1 MMQTGH
7 TGGGRMGFNRP
18 PPDAP
23 ERPVKRDTIWRTFAL
38 YRPYRS
44 RLAGVIASVL
54 INAGLGIVP
63 PLLVA
68 TIIDDAIP
76 NGDTAQLFT
85 IAGIMIGVTVASGG
99 FSLLQAHL
107 NTRVGLSVMRDLRGR
122 RYGHLQ
128 RQPVSFF
135 AGTRT
140 GEIQSRLTNDVTNTQ
155 LVLTDTIS
163 TIVSNA
169 AIVIASVIAMVVISW
184 QLSLV
189 ALGVTPIFVFFTV
202 KVGRRRRRL
211 TREAQQ
217 AVAELTASAGETL
230 SVSGVML
237 AKTFGREREQLD
249 RFDATNEELT
259 RVSVR
264 QQMTGRGF
272 FVLVQTFFGMAPA
285 IVWALGGWLLFND
298 RAGITVGEIVAFTAI
313 QTRLLFPLAGL
324 LNRGVDVTSAL
335 ALFERIFEYLDLE
348 PEIKDPPDPVPI
360 DRATVRGEVVFSD
373 VGFKYDAARGVED
386 SFGLED
392 VTFTAAAGRLTAL
405 VGPSGSGK
413 TTMGY
418 LMSRLYDVDD
428 GSVNIDGIDLRDM
441 ALRDLS
447 TLVSVV
453 SQDPFLFHASIG
465 DNLRYGDPSASDDD
479 LAAAAKAAQI
489 YDTIDGLPEGFDTI
503 VGERGY
509 RLSGGERQRVAIAR
523 AVLANPRV
531 LLLDEATSSLDTQ
544 SERLVQRALGELMEG
559 RTTVAIAHRLST
571 IIAADQILVVLDG
584 RIVDRGSFAELV
596 SRSGLFRQLYEEQ
609 FTAIPTDLPL
619 LDRDAADAN
628 GSVPGP
634 ERISEPAD

>member
-1 MMQTGH
+1 
-7 TGGGRMGFNRP
+7 MGFNRP

-23 ERPVKRDTIWRTFAL
+23 ERPVKRDTLWRTFAL
-38 YRPYRS
+38 YRPYRR
-44 RLAGVIASVL
+44 RLSGVIGSV
-54 INAGLGIVP
+54 IVNAGMGVIP

-76 NGDTAQLFT
+76 NGDTRKLFT
-85 IAGIMIGVTVASGG
+85 IVAIMLGVTAASGG

-122 RYGHLQ
+122 LYSHLQ

-169 AIVIASVIAMVVISW
+169 AIVIASVIAMVIISW

-237 AKTFGREREQLD
+237 AKTFGREREQLE

-285 IVWALGGWLLFND
+285 IVWAIGGWLLFNE
-298 RAGITVGEIVAFTAI
+298 RGGLTVGEIVAFTAI

-335 ALFERIFEYLDLE
+335 ALFERIFEYLDLD
-348 PEIKDPPDPVPI
+348 PDIKDLVDPVPV
-360 DRATVRGEVVFSD
+360 DRARIKGEVAFRN
-373 VGFKYDAARGVED
+373 VGFQYDAARGTED

-392 VTFTAAAGRLTAL
+392 VSFTAAAGRLTAL

-413 TTMGY
+413 TTIGY
-418 LMSRLYDVDD
+418 LMSRLYDVDS
-428 GSVNIDGIDLRDM
+428 GSVTIDDVDLRDM
-441 ALRDLS
+441 ALLDLS

-453 SQDPFLFHASIG
+453 SQDPFLFHASIA
-465 DNLRYGDPSASDDD
+465 DNLRYGDPTATDAD
-479 LAAAAKAAQI
+479 LAQAAQAAQI
-489 YDTIDGLPEGFDTI
+489 YDTISGLSEGFDTI

-531 LLLDEATSSLDTQ
+531 LLLDEATSSLDTK
-544 SERLVQRALGELMEG
+544 SERMVQRALGELMEG

-571 IIAADQILVVLDG
+571 IIAADQILVVLNG
-584 RIVDRGSFAELV
+584 RVVDRGTFHELV

-619 LDRDAADAN
+619 LGGDSNDARGPDRNLD
-628 GSVPGP
+628 
-634 ERISEPAD
+634 RIPEPAE

>member
-1 MMQTGH
+1 
-7 TGGGRMGFNRP
+7 MGFNRP
-18 PPDAP
+18 PPDTP
-23 ERPVKRDTIWRTFAL
+23 ERQVKRVTLWRTFAL
-38 YRPYRS
+38 YRPYRR
-44 RLAGVIASVL
+44 RLSGVIGSVL
-54 INAGLGIVP
+54 VNASLGVIP

-76 NGDTAQLFT
+76 NSDTRKLFT
-85 IAGIMIGVTVASGG
+85 IVAIMLVVTAVSGG
-99 FSLLQAHL
+99 FNLLQAHL

-122 RYGHLQ
+122 LYSHLQ

-169 AIVIASVIAMVVISW
+169 AIVIASVIAMAIISW

-237 AKTFGREREQLD
+237 AKTFGREREQLE
-249 RFDATNEELT
+249 RFNATNEELT

-285 IVWALGGWLLFND
+285 IVWAFGGWLLFND
-298 RAGITVGEIVAFTAI
+298 RGGLTVGEIVAFTAI

-335 ALFERIFEYLDLE
+335 ALFERIFEYLDLD
-348 PEIKDPPDPVPI
+348 PDIKDPVDPVPVN
-360 DRATVRGEVVFSD
+360 RTTVRGEVAFRN
-373 VGFKYDAARGVED
+373 VGFQYDAARGIED

-413 TTMGY
+413 TTIGY
-418 LMSRLYDVDD
+418 LMSRLYDVDS
-428 GSVNIDGIDLRDM
+428 GSVSVDGVDLRDM
-441 ALRDLS
+441 ALLDLS

-465 DNLRYGDPSASDDD
+465 DNLRYGDPTATDDD

-489 YDTIDGLPEGFDTI
+489 YDTISGLSEGFDTI

-531 LLLDEATSSLDTQ
+531 LLLDEATSSLDTK
-544 SERLVQRALGELMEG
+544 SERMVQRALSELMAG

-571 IIAADQILVVLDG
+571 IIAADQILVVLNG
-584 RIVDRGSFAELV
+584 RIADRGTFNELV

-609 FTAIPTDLPL
+609 FTAIPSDLPL
-619 LDRDAADAN
+619 LSGNSKDALGPDRDLD
-628 GSVPGP
+628 
-634 ERISEPAD
+634 RIPEPAD

>member
-1 MMQTGH
+1 
-7 TGGGRMGFNRP
+7 MGFNRP

-23 ERPVKRDTIWRTFAL
+23 ERPVKRDTLWRTFAL
-38 YRPYRS
+38 YRPYRR
-44 RLAGVIASVL
+44 RLAGVIGSVL
-54 INAGLGIVP
+54 VNASLGVIP

-76 NGDTAQLFT
+76 NGDTRTLFT
-85 IAGIMIGVTVASGG
+85 IVAIMLGVTAASGG

-122 RYGHLQ
+122 LYSHLQ

-169 AIVIASVIAMVVISW
+169 AIVIASVIAMVIISW

-211 TREAQQ
+211 TRETQQ

-237 AKTFGREREQLD
+237 AKTFGREREQLE

-285 IVWALGGWLLFND
+285 IVWAFGGWLLFNE
-298 RAGITVGEIVAFTAI
+298 RGGLTIGEIVAFTAI

-335 ALFERIFEYLDLE
+335 ALFERIFEYLDLD
-348 PEIKDPPDPVPI
+348 PDIKDPVDPVPVNPA
-360 DRATVRGEVVFSD
+360 RVKGEVAFRNVDFQ
-373 VGFKYDAARGVED
+373 YDAARGIED

-392 VTFTAAAGRLTAL
+392 VSFTAAAGRLTAL

-413 TTMGY
+413 TTIGY
-418 LMSRLYDVDD
+418 LMSRLYDVDS
-428 GSVNIDGIDLRDM
+428 GSVRIDDVDLRDM

-453 SQDPFLFHASIG
+453 SQDPFLFHSSIA
-465 DNLRYGDPSASDDD
+465 DNLRYGDPMATDDD
-479 LAAAAKAAQI
+479 LARAAKAAQI
-489 YDTIDGLPEGFDTI
+489 YDTISGLSEGFDTI

-531 LLLDEATSSLDTQ
+531 LLLDEATSSLDTK
-544 SERLVQRALGELMEG
+544 SERMVQRALGELMDG

-571 IIAADQILVVLDG
+571 IIAADQILVVLNG
-584 RIVDRGSFAELV
+584 SVVDRGTFDELV
-596 SRSGLFRQLYEEQ
+596 SRSGLFRQLYVEQ

-619 LDRDAADAN
+619 LGGDSRA
-628 GSVPGP
+628 VPGSDRGRD
-634 ERISEPAD
+634 RIPEPAD

>member
-1 MMQTGH
+1 
-7 TGGGRMGFNRP
+7 MGFNRP
-18 PPDAP
+18 PPDTP
-23 ERPVKRDTIWRTFAL
+23 ERQVKRVTLWRTFAL
-38 YRPYRS
+38 YRPYRR
-44 RLAGVIASVL
+44 RLSGVIGSVL
-54 INAGLGIVP
+54 VNASLGLIP

-76 NGDTAQLFT
+76 NSDTRKLFT
-85 IAGIMIGVTVASGG
+85 IVAIMLVVTAVSGG
-99 FSLLQAHL
+99 FNLLQAHL

-122 RYGHLQ
+122 LYSHLQ

-169 AIVIASVIAMVVISW
+169 AIVIASVIAMAIISW

-237 AKTFGREREQLD
+237 AKTFGREREQLE
-249 RFDATNEELT
+249 RFNATNEELT

-285 IVWALGGWLLFND
+285 IVWAFGGWLLFND
-298 RAGITVGEIVAFTAI
+298 RGGLTVGEIVAFTAI

-335 ALFERIFEYLDLE
+335 ALFERIFEYLDLD
-348 PEIKDPPDPVPI
+348 PDIKDPVDPVPVN
-360 DRATVRGEVVFSD
+360 RTTVRGEVAFRN
-373 VGFKYDAARGVED
+373 VGFQYDAARGIED

-413 TTMGY
+413 TTIGY
-418 LMSRLYDVDD
+418 LMSRLYDVDS
-428 GSVNIDGIDLRDM
+428 GSVSVDGVDLRDM
-441 ALRDLS
+441 ALLDLS

-465 DNLRYGDPSASDDD
+465 DNLRYGDPTATDDD

-489 YDTIDGLPEGFDTI
+489 YDTISGLSEGFDTI

-531 LLLDEATSSLDTQ
+531 LLLDEATSSLDTK
-544 SERLVQRALGELMEG
+544 SERMVQRALSELMAG

-571 IIAADQILVVLDG
+571 IIAADQILVVLNG
-584 RIVDRGSFAELV
+584 RIADRGTFNELV

-609 FTAIPTDLPL
+609 FTAIPSDLPL
-619 LDRDAADAN
+619 LGGNSKDALGPDRDLD
-628 GSVPGP
+628 
-634 ERISEPAD
+634 RIPEPAD

>member
-1 MMQTGH
+1 
-7 TGGGRMGFNRP
+7 MGLNRP
-18 PPDAP
+18 EPDDAP
-23 ERPVKRDTIWRTFAL
+23 ERPVRRDTLWRTFAL
-38 YRPYRS
+38 YRPYRR
-44 RLAGVIASVL
+44 RLSGVIASVL
-54 INAGLGIVP
+54 VNATLGIVP

-68 TIIDDAIP
+68 TIIDDVIP
-76 NGDTAQLFT
+76 NRDTNQLFT
-85 IAGIMIGVTVASGG
+85 IAGVMIGVTIASGG
-99 FSLLQAHL
+99 FSLLQVHL
-107 NTRVGLSVMRDLRGR
+107 NTHVGLSVMRDLRSR
-122 RYGHLQ
+122 LYSHLQ

-169 AIVIASVIAMVVISW
+169 AIVIASVIAMLIISW

-202 KVGRRRRRL
+202 RVGRRRRRL
-211 TREAQQ
+211 TRLAQQ
-217 AVAELTASAGETL
+217 AVADLTTSAGETL

-237 AKTFGREREQLD
+237 AKTFGREREQRE
-249 RFDATNEELT
+249 RFNATNEELT
-259 RVSVR
+259 AVSVR

-285 IVWALGGWLLFND
+285 IVWAFGGWLLFNNMG
-298 RAGITVGEIVAFTAI
+298 GISVGDIVAFTAI

-324 LNRGVDVTSAL
+324 LNRGVDVHSAL

-348 PEIKDPPDPVPI
+348 PEITDPPNPVPV
-360 DRATVRGEVVFSD
+360 DRRTARGEVAFQH
-373 VGFKYDAARGVED
+373 VGFQYDAARGIED

-413 TTMGY
+413 TTIGY
-418 LMSRLYDVDD
+418 LMSRLYDVDS
-428 GSVNIDGIDLRDM
+428 GSVRIDGVDLRDM
-441 ALRDLS
+441 ALLDLS
-447 TLVSVV
+447 ALVSVV
-453 SQDPFLFHASIG
+453 SQDPFLLHASIA
-465 DNLRYGDPSASDDD
+465 DNLRYGDPSATHED
-479 LAAAAKAAQI
+479 LVRAAKAAQI
-489 YDTIDGLPEGFDTI
+489 YDTIAGLSEGFDTI

-531 LLLDEATSSLDTQ
+531 LLLDEATSSLDTR

-559 RTTVAIAHRLST
+559 RTTIAIAHRLST
-571 IIAADQILVVLDG
+571 IVAADQILVVEDG
-584 RIVDRGSFAELV
+584 RIIDRGTFDELV

-609 FTAIPTDLPL
+609 FTAIPADLPPL
-619 LDRDAADAN
+619 PEDAKPGAAVLDDA
-628 GSVPGP
+628 VP
-634 ERISEPAD
+634 ESEPDRVPEHAD

>member
-1 MMQTGH
+1 
-7 TGGGRMGFNRP
+7 MGFNRP
-18 PPDAP
+18 VPDAP
-23 ERPVKRDTIWRTFAL
+23 ERPVRRDTLWRTFAL
-38 YRPYRS
+38 YRPYRR
-44 RLAGVIASVL
+44 RLSGVIASVL
-54 INAGLGIVP
+54 INAGLGVVP

-68 TIIDDAIP
+68 TLIDDVIP
-76 NGDTAQLFT
+76 SGDTRKLLT
-85 IAGIMIGVTVASGG
+85 IVGIMLGVTAASGG
-99 FSLLQAHL
+99 FNLLQAHL

-122 RYGHLQ
+122 LYGHLQ
-128 RQPVSFF
+128 RQPISFF

-169 AIVIASVIAMVVISW
+169 SIVTASVIAMLIISW

-202 KVGRRRRRL
+202 RVGRRRRRL
-211 TREAQQ
+211 TREAQR

-259 RVSVR
+259 RVSIR

-285 IVWALGGWLLFND
+285 IIWAIGGWMFFNGRGD
-298 RAGITVGEIVAFTAI
+298 ISVGDIVAFTAI

-324 LNRGVDVTSAL
+324 LNRGVDVSSAL

-348 PEIKDPPDPVPI
+348 PDITDPLDPVPI
-360 DRATVRGEVVFSD
+360 DRGSIRGEVAFRHVNFQ
-373 VGFKYDAARGVED
+373 YDAARGVED

-392 VTFTAAAGRLTAL
+392 ITFTAAAGRLTAL

-418 LMSRLYDVDD
+418 LMSRLYDVGD
-428 GSVNIDGIDLRDM
+428 GSVSIDGIDLRDM

-447 TLVSVV
+447 GLVSVV

-465 DNLRYGDPSASDDD
+465 DNLRYGDPTATDED
-479 LAAAAKAAQI
+479 LARAAKAAQI
-489 YDTIDGLPEGFDTI
+489 YDTIAGLSKGFDTI

-531 LLLDEATSSLDTQ
+531 LLLDEATSSLDTR

-571 IIAADQILVVLDG
+571 IIAADQILVILNG
-584 RIVDRGSFAELV
+584 RIVDRGTFDELV
-596 SRSGLFRQLYEEQ
+596 TRSGLFRQLYEEQ
-609 FTAIPTDLPL
+609 FTAIPGDLPPL
-619 LDRDAADAN
+619 EAGGVSAP
-628 GSVPGP
+628 GSEPVRGPVP
-634 ERISEPAD
+634 EPAD

>member
-122 RYGHLQ
+122 LYGHLQ

-249 RFDATNEELT
+249 RFDATHEELT

-272 FVLVQTFFGMAPA
+272 YVLVQTFFGMAPA

>member
-1 MMQTGH
+1 MQTGH
-7 TGGGRMGFNRP
+7 GGGGGRMGFNRP
-18 PPDAP
+18 PRDAP
-23 ERPVKRDTIWRTFAL
+23 ERPVRRDTLWRTFAL
-38 YRPYRS
+38 YRPYRR
-44 RLAGVIASVL
+44 RLTGVIGSVL
-54 INAGLGIVP
+54 VNASLGVIP

-76 NGDTAQLFT
+76 NGDTRTLFT
-85 IAGIMIGVTVASGG
+85 IVAIMLGVTAASGG

-122 RYGHLQ
+122 LYSHLQ

-163 TIVSNA
+163 TIVSNV
-169 AIVIASVIAMVVISW
+169 AIVIASVIAMVIISW

-211 TREAQQ
+211 TRETQQ

-237 AKTFGREREQLD
+237 AKTFGREREQLE

-285 IVWALGGWLLFND
+285 IVWAFGGWLLFNE
-298 RAGITVGEIVAFTAI
+298 RGGLTIGEIVAFTAI

-335 ALFERIFEYLDLE
+335 ALFERIFEYLDLV
-348 PEIKDPPDPVPI
+348 PDIKDPVDPVPVNP
-360 DRATVRGEVVFSD
+360 ATIKGEVAFRNVDFQ
-373 VGFKYDAARGVED
+373 YDAARGIED

-392 VTFTAAAGRLTAL
+392 VTFAAAAGRLTAL

-413 TTMGY
+413 TTIGY
-418 LMSRLYDVDD
+418 LMSRLYDVDS
-428 GSVNIDGIDLRDM
+428 GSVRIDDVDLRDM

-453 SQDPFLFHASIG
+453 SQDPFLFHASIA
-465 DNLRYGDPSASDDD
+465 DNLRYGDPMATDDD
-479 LAAAAKAAQI
+479 LARAAKAAQI
-489 YDTIDGLPEGFDTI
+489 YDTISGLSEGFDTI

-531 LLLDEATSSLDTQ
+531 LLLDEATSSLDTK
-544 SERLVQRALGELMEG
+544 SERMVQRALGELMDG
-559 RTTVAIAHRLST
+559 RTTIAIAHRLST
-571 IIAADQILVVLDG
+571 IIAADQILVVLNG
-584 RIVDRGSFAELV
+584 SVVDRGTFDELV
-596 SRSGLFRQLYEEQ
+596 SRSGLFRQLYVEQ
-609 FTAIPTDLPL
+609 FTAIPTDLPPL
-619 LDRDAADAN
+619 GGDSRV
-628 GSVPGP
+628 VPGSDRGRD
-634 ERISEPAD
+634 RIPEPAD

>member
-1 MMQTGH
+1 
-7 TGGGRMGFNRP
+7 MGFNRP
-18 PPDAP
+18 PPDTP
-23 ERPVKRDTIWRTFAL
+23 ERPVKRVTLWRTFAL
-38 YRPYRS
+38 YRPYRR
-44 RLAGVIASVL
+44 RLSGVIGSVL
-54 INAGLGIVP
+54 VNASLGVIP

-76 NGDTAQLFT
+76 NSDTRKLFT
-85 IAGIMIGVTVASGG
+85 IVAIMLVVTAVSGG
-99 FSLLQAHL
+99 FNLLQAHL

-122 RYGHLQ
+122 LYSHLQ

-169 AIVIASVIAMVVISW
+169 AIVIASVIAMAIISW

-237 AKTFGREREQLD
+237 AKTFGREREQLE
-249 RFDATNEELT
+249 RFNATNEELT

-285 IVWALGGWLLFND
+285 IVWAFGGWLLFND
-298 RAGITVGEIVAFTAI
+298 RGGLTVGEIVAFTAI

-335 ALFERIFEYLDLE
+335 ALFERIFEYLDLD
-348 PEIKDPPDPVPI
+348 PDIKDPVDPVPVN
-360 DRATVRGEVVFSD
+360 RTTVRGEVAFRN
-373 VGFKYDAARGVED
+373 VGFQYDAARGIED

-413 TTMGY
+413 TTIGY
-418 LMSRLYDVDD
+418 LMSRLYDVDS
-428 GSVNIDGIDLRDM
+428 GSVSVDGVDLRDM
-441 ALRDLS
+441 ALLDLS

-465 DNLRYGDPSASDDD
+465 DNLRYGDPTATDDD

-489 YDTIDGLPEGFDTI
+489 YDTISGLSEGFDTI

-531 LLLDEATSSLDTQ
+531 LLLDEATSSLDTK
-544 SERLVQRALGELMEG
+544 SERMVQRALSELMAG

-571 IIAADQILVVLDG
+571 IIAADQILVVLNG
-584 RIVDRGSFAELV
+584 RIADRGTFNELV

-609 FTAIPTDLPL
+609 FTAIPSDLPL
-619 LDRDAADAN
+619 LGGNSKDALGPDRDLD
-628 GSVPGP
+628 
-634 ERISEPAD
+634 RIPEPAD

>member
-1 MMQTGH
+1 
-7 TGGGRMGFNRP
+7 MGFNRP
-18 PPDAP
+18 PRDAP
-23 ERPVKRDTIWRTFAL
+23 ERPVRRDTLWRTFAL
-38 YRPYRS
+38 YRPYRR
-44 RLAGVIASVL
+44 RLTGVIGSVL
-54 INAGLGIVP
+54 VNASLGVIP

-76 NGDTAQLFT
+76 NGDTRTLFT
-85 IAGIMIGVTVASGG
+85 IVAIMLGVTAASGG

-122 RYGHLQ
+122 LYSHLQ

-163 TIVSNA
+163 TIVSNV
-169 AIVIASVIAMVVISW
+169 AIVIASVIAMVIISW

-211 TREAQQ
+211 TRETQQ

-237 AKTFGREREQLD
+237 AKTFGREREQLE

-285 IVWALGGWLLFND
+285 IVWAFGGWLLFNE
-298 RAGITVGEIVAFTAI
+298 RGGLTIGEIVAFTAI

-335 ALFERIFEYLDLE
+335 ALFERIFEYLDLV
-348 PEIKDPPDPVPI
+348 PDIKDPVDPVPVNP
-360 DRATVRGEVVFSD
+360 ATIKGEVAFRNVDFQ
-373 VGFKYDAARGVED
+373 YDAARGIED

-392 VTFTAAAGRLTAL
+392 VTFAAAAGRLTAL

-413 TTMGY
+413 TTIGY
-418 LMSRLYDVDD
+418 LMSRLYDVDS
-428 GSVNIDGIDLRDM
+428 GSVRIDDVDLRDM

-453 SQDPFLFHASIG
+453 SQDPFLFHASIA
-465 DNLRYGDPSASDDD
+465 DNLRYGDPMATDDD
-479 LAAAAKAAQI
+479 LARAAKAAQI
-489 YDTIDGLPEGFDTI
+489 YDTISGLSEGFDTI

-531 LLLDEATSSLDTQ
+531 LLLDEATSSLDTK
-544 SERLVQRALGELMEG
+544 SERMVQRALGELMDG
-559 RTTVAIAHRLST
+559 RTTIAIAHRLST
-571 IIAADQILVVLDG
+571 IIAADQILVVLNG
-584 RIVDRGSFAELV
+584 SVVDRGTFDELV
-596 SRSGLFRQLYEEQ
+596 SRSGLFRQLYVEQ
-609 FTAIPTDLPL
+609 FTAIPTDLPPL
-619 LDRDAADAN
+619 GGDSRV
-628 GSVPGP
+628 VPGSDRGRD
-634 ERISEPAD
+634 RIPEPAD

>member
-1 MMQTGH
+1 
-7 TGGGRMGFNRP
+7 MGFNRP

-23 ERPVKRDTIWRTFAL
+23 ERPVKRDTLWRTFAL
-38 YRPYRS
+38 YRPYRR
-44 RLAGVIASVL
+44 RLSGVVGSVLVNAALGVI
-54 INAGLGIVP
+54 P

-76 NGDTAQLFT
+76 NGDTRQLFT
-85 IAGIMIGVTVASGG
+85 IVAIMISVTAVSGG
-99 FSLLQAHL
+99 FNLLQAHL

-122 RYGHLQ
+122 LYSHLQ

-135 AGTRT
+135 ASTRT

-163 TIVSNA
+163 TIVSNT
-169 AIVIASVIAMVVISW
+169 AIVIASVIAMAIISW

-189 ALGVTPIFVFFTV
+189 ALGVTPIFVYFTV

-237 AKTFGREREQLD
+237 AKTFGREREQLE

-259 RVSVR
+259 RVTVR

-285 IVWALGGWLLFND
+285 IVWAFGGWLLFNE
-298 RAGITVGEIVAFTAI
+298 RGGLTVGEIVAFTAI

-335 ALFERIFEYLDLE
+335 ALFERIFEYLDLD
-348 PEIKDPPDPVPI
+348 PDIKDPVNPVPVNP
-360 DRATVRGEVVFSD
+360 ATVKGEVAFRS
-373 VGFKYDAARGVED
+373 VGFQYDAARGIED

-413 TTMGY
+413 TTIGY
-418 LMSRLYDVDD
+418 LMSRLYDVDS
-428 GSVNIDGIDLRDM
+428 GSVSIDGVDLRDM
-441 ALRDLS
+441 ALLDLS

-453 SQDPFLFHASIG
+453 SQDPFLLHASIA
-465 DNLRYGDPSASDDD
+465 DNLRYGDPTATDDD
-479 LAAAAKAAQI
+479 LARAAKAAQI
-489 YDTIDGLPEGFDTI
+489 YDTISGLSEGFDTI

-531 LLLDEATSSLDTQ
+531 LLLDEATSSLDTK
-544 SERLVQRALGELMEG
+544 SERMVQRALSELMEG

-571 IIAADQILVVLDG
+571 IIAADQILVILNG
-584 RIVDRGSFAELV
+584 RVVDRGTFHELV

-609 FTAIPTDLPL
+609 FTAIPSDLPL
-619 LDRDAADAN
+619 LGGDSKNAPGSDRDLD
-628 GSVPGP
+628 
-634 ERISEPAD
+634 RIPEPAD

>member
-1 MMQTGH
+1 MQSAP

-23 ERPVKRDTIWRTFAL
+23 DRPIKRDTLWRTFAL
-38 YRPYRS
+38 YRPYRR
-44 RLAGVIASVL
+44 RLSGVIVSVL
-54 INAGLGIVP
+54 VNAGLGVVP

-68 TIIDDAIP
+68 TVIDDVIP
-76 NGDTAQLFT
+76 SGDTAGLL
-85 IAGIMIGVTVASGG
+85 IIVLIMLGVTATSGG
-99 FSLLQAHL
+99 FNLLQAHL

-122 RYGHLQ
+122 LYSHLQ

-169 AIVIASVIAMVVISW
+169 AVVIASVIAMAIISW

-202 KVGRRRRRL
+202 RVGRRRRRL

-217 AVAELTASAGETL
+217 AVGELTASAGETL
-230 SVSGVML
+230 SVSGVIL
-237 AKTFGREREQLD
+237 AKTFGREQEQLD

-285 IVWALGGWLLFND
+285 IVWFVGGWLLFNNS
-298 RAGITVGEIVAFTAI
+298 AGISVGDIVAFTAI

-348 PEIKDPPDPVPI
+348 PEIQDPEEPVHIDPRSI
-360 DRATVRGEVVFSD
+360 RGEVAFTD
-373 VGFKYDAARGVED
+373 VGFQYDAGRVQGD
-386 SFGLED
+386 SFGLEN
-392 VTFTAAAGRLTAL
+392 VTFTAAAGKLTAL

-413 TTMGY
+413 TTLGY

-428 GSVNIDGIDLRDM
+428 GSVSIDNIDLRDITQ
-441 ALRDLS
+441 RDLS

-453 SQDPFLFHASIG
+453 SQDPFLFHASIS
-465 DNLRYGDPSASDDD
+465 DNLRYGDPAASDDD
-479 LAAAAKAAQI
+479 LVTAAKAAQI
-489 YDTIDGLPEGFDTI
+489 FDTI
-503 VGERGY
+503 NALPANFDTVVGERGY

-531 LLLDEATSSLDTQ
+531 LLLYEATSSLDTQ
-544 SERLVQRALGELMEG
+544 SERLVQRALFELMEG
-559 RTTVAIAHRLST
+559 RTTIAIAHRLST
-571 IIAADQILVVLDG
+571 IIAADQILVVMNG
-584 RIVDRGSFAELV
+584 RIVDRGTFTELV

-619 LDRDAADAN
+619 L
-628 GSVPGP
+628 
-634 ERISEPAD
+634 E

>member
-1 MMQTGH
+1 
-7 TGGGRMGFNRP
+7 MGFNRP

-23 ERPVKRDTIWRTFAL
+23 ERLVKRDTLWRTFAL
-38 YRPYRS
+38 YRPYRR
-44 RLAGVIASVL
+44 RLAGVIGSVL
-54 INAGLGIVP
+54 VNASLGVIP

-76 NGDTAQLFT
+76 NRDTHTLLT
-85 IAGIMIGVTVASGG
+85 IVSIMLGVTAASGG
-99 FSLLQAHL
+99 FNLLQAHL

-122 RYGHLQ
+122 LYSHLQ

-169 AIVIASVIAMVVISW
+169 AVVIASVIAMVIISW

-211 TREAQQ
+211 TRETQQ

-237 AKTFGREREQLD
+237 AKTFGREREQLE

-285 IVWALGGWLLFND
+285 IVWAFGGWLLFNE
-298 RAGITVGEIVAFTAI
+298 RGGLTVGEIVAFTAI

-335 ALFERIFEYLDLE
+335 ALFERIFEYLDLD
-348 PEIKDPPDPVPI
+348 PDIKDPVDPVPVNP
-360 DRATVRGEVVFSD
+360 ATVKGEVAFRNVDFQ
-373 VGFKYDAARGVED
+373 YDAARGIED

-392 VTFTAAAGRLTAL
+392 VNFTAAAGRLTAL

-413 TTMGY
+413 TTIGY
-418 LMSRLYDVDD
+418 LMSRLYDVDS
-428 GSVNIDGIDLRDM
+428 GSVRIDDVDLRDM

-453 SQDPFLFHASIG
+453 SQDPFLFHASIA
-465 DNLRYGDPSASDDD
+465 DNLRYGDPTATDDD
-479 LAAAAKAAQI
+479 LARAAKAAQI
-489 YDTIDGLPEGFDTI
+489 YDTISGLPEGFDTI

-531 LLLDEATSSLDTQ
+531 LVLDEATSSLDTK
-544 SERLVQRALGELMEG
+544 SERMVQRALGELMDG

-571 IIAADQILVVLDG
+571 IIAADQILVVLNG
-584 RIVDRGSFAELV
+584 GVVDRGTFDDLV
-596 SRSGLFRQLYEEQ
+596 SRSGLFRQLYVEQ

-619 LDRDAADAN
+619 LGEDSRPVSGSDSGRDRI
-628 GSVPGP
+628 P
-634 ERISEPAD
+634 EPAD

>member
-1 MMQTGH
+1 
-7 TGGGRMGFNRP
+7 MGFNRP
-18 PPDAP
+18 PLDAP
-23 ERPVKRDTIWRTFAL
+23 ERPVKRDTLWRTFAL
-38 YRPYRS
+38 YRPYRR
-44 RLAGVIASVL
+44 RLAGVIGSVL
-54 INAGLGIVP
+54 VNASLGVIP

-76 NGDTAQLFT
+76 NRDTRALFT
-85 IAGIMIGVTVASGG
+85 IVAIMLGVTAASGG
-99 FSLLQAHL
+99 FNLLQAQL

-122 RYGHLQ
+122 LYSHLQ

-163 TIVSNA
+163 TIVSNVA
-169 AIVIASVIAMVVISW
+169 VVIASVIAMVIISW

-211 TREAQQ
+211 TRETQQ

-237 AKTFGREREQLD
+237 AKTFGREREQLE

-285 IVWALGGWLLFND
+285 IVWAFGGWLLFHE
-298 RAGITVGEIVAFTAI
+298 RGGLTVGEIVAFTAI

-335 ALFERIFEYLDLE
+335 ALFERIFEYLDLD
-348 PEIKDPPDPVPI
+348 PDIKDPVDPVPVNP
-360 DRATVRGEVVFSD
+360 ATVKGEVS
-373 VGFKYDAARGVED
+373 FKNVDFQYDAARGIED
-386 SFGLED
+386 SFGLAD
-392 VTFTAAAGRLTAL
+392 VNFTAVAGRLTAL

-413 TTMGY
+413 TTIGY
-418 LMSRLYDVDD
+418 LMSRLYDVDS
-428 GSVNIDGIDLRDM
+428 GNVRIDDVDLRDM

-447 TLVSVV
+447 RLVSVV
-453 SQDPFLFHASIG
+453 SQDPFLFHASIA
-465 DNLRYGDPSASDDD
+465 DNLRYGDPAATDDD
-479 LAAAAKAAQI
+479 LAQAAKAAQI
-489 YDTIDGLPEGFDTI
+489 YDTISGLSEGFDTI

-531 LLLDEATSSLDTQ
+531 LVLDEATSSLDTK
-544 SERLVQRALGELMEG
+544 SERMVQRALGELMDG

-571 IIAADQILVVLDG
+571 IIAADQILVVSNG
-584 RIVDRGSFAELV
+584 SVVDRGTFNDLV
-596 SRSGLFRQLYEEQ
+596 SRSGLFRQLYQEQ

-619 LDRDAADAN
+619 LDGDSRI
-628 GSVPGP
+628 GPGP
-634 ERISEPAD
+634 DSDRDRIPEPTD

>member
-1 MMQTGH
+1 
-7 TGGGRMGFNRP
+7 MGFNRP
-18 PPDAP
+18 PPDTP
-23 ERPVKRDTIWRTFAL
+23 ERQVKRVTLWRTFAL
-38 YRPYRS
+38 YRPYRR
-44 RLAGVIASVL
+44 RLSGVIGSVL
-54 INAGLGIVP
+54 VNASLGVIP

-76 NGDTAQLFT
+76 NSDTRKLFT
-85 IAGIMIGVTVASGG
+85 IVAIMLVVTAVSGG
-99 FSLLQAHL
+99 FNLLQAHL

-122 RYGHLQ
+122 LYSHLQ

-169 AIVIASVIAMVVISW
+169 AIVIASVIAMAIISW

-237 AKTFGREREQLD
+237 AKTFGREREQLE
-249 RFDATNEELT
+249 RFNATNEELT

-285 IVWALGGWLLFND
+285 IVWAFGGWLLFND
-298 RAGITVGEIVAFTAI
+298 RGGLTVGEIVAFTAI

-335 ALFERIFEYLDLE
+335 ALFERIFEYLDLD
-348 PEIKDPPDPVPI
+348 PDIKDPVDPVPVNRTTI
-360 DRATVRGEVVFSD
+360 RGEVAFRN
-373 VGFKYDAARGVED
+373 VGFQYDAARGIED

-413 TTMGY
+413 TTIGY
-418 LMSRLYDVDD
+418 LMSRLYDVDS
-428 GSVNIDGIDLRDM
+428 GSVSVDGVDLRDM
-441 ALRDLS
+441 ALLDLS

-465 DNLRYGDPSASDDD
+465 DNLRYGDPTATDDD

-489 YDTIDGLPEGFDTI
+489 YDTISGLSEGFDTI

-531 LLLDEATSSLDTQ
+531 LLLDEATSSLDTK
-544 SERLVQRALGELMEG
+544 SERMVQRALSELMAG

-571 IIAADQILVVLDG
+571 IIAADQILVVLNG
-584 RIVDRGSFAELV
+584 RIADRGTFNELV

-609 FTAIPTDLPL
+609 FTAIPSDLPL
-619 LDRDAADAN
+619 LGGNSKDALGPDRDLD
-628 GSVPGP
+628 
-634 ERISEPAD
+634 RIPEPAD

>member
-1 MMQTGH
+1 
-7 TGGGRMGFNRP
+7 MGFNRP
-18 PPDAP
+18 PPDTP
-23 ERPVKRDTIWRTFAL
+23 ERQVKRVTLWRTFAL
-38 YRPYRS
+38 YRPYRR
-44 RLAGVIASVL
+44 RLSGVIGSVL
-54 INAGLGIVP
+54 VNASLGVIP

-76 NGDTAQLFT
+76 NSDTRKLFT
-85 IAGIMIGVTVASGG
+85 IVAIMLVVTAVSGG
-99 FSLLQAHL
+99 FNLLQAHL

-122 RYGHLQ
+122 LYSHLQ

-169 AIVIASVIAMVVISW
+169 AIVIASVIAMAIISW

-237 AKTFGREREQLD
+237 AKTFGREREQLE
-249 RFDATNEELT
+249 RFNATNEELT

-285 IVWALGGWLLFND
+285 IVWAFGGWLLFND
-298 RAGITVGEIVAFTAI
+298 RGGLTVGEIVAFTAI

-335 ALFERIFEYLDLE
+335 ALFERIFEYLDLD
-348 PEIKDPPDPVPI
+348 PDIKDPVDPVPVN
-360 DRATVRGEVVFSD
+360 RTTVRGEVAFRN
-373 VGFKYDAARGVED
+373 VGFQYDAARGIED

-413 TTMGY
+413 TTIGY
-418 LMSRLYDVDD
+418 LMSRLYDVDS
-428 GSVNIDGIDLRDM
+428 GSVSVDGVDLRDM
-441 ALRDLS
+441 ALLDLS

-465 DNLRYGDPSASDDD
+465 DNLRYGDPTATDDD

-489 YDTIDGLPEGFDTI
+489 YDTISGLSEGFDTI

-531 LLLDEATSSLDTQ
+531 LLLDEATSSLDTK
-544 SERLVQRALGELMEG
+544 SERMVQRALSELMAG

-571 IIAADQILVVLDG
+571 IIAADQILVVLNG
-584 RIVDRGSFAELV
+584 RIADRGTFNELV

-609 FTAIPTDLPL
+609 FTAIPSDLPL
-619 LDRDAADAN
+619 LGGNSKDALGPDRDLD
-628 GSVPGP
+628 
-634 ERISEPAD
+634 RIPEPAD

>member
-1 MMQTGH
+1 
-7 TGGGRMGFNRP
+7 MGFNRP

-23 ERPVKRDTIWRTFAL
+23 ERPVKRDTLWRTIAL
-38 YRPYRS
+38 YRPYRR
-44 RLAGVIASVL
+44 RLAGVIGSVL
-54 INAGLGIVP
+54 VNASLGVIP

-76 NGDTAQLFT
+76 NGDTRQLFN
-85 IAGIMIGVTVASGG
+85 IVAIMLGLTAASGG
-99 FSLLQAHL
+99 FNLLQAQM

-122 RYGHLQ
+122 LYSHLQ

-169 AIVIASVIAMVVISW
+169 AIVIASVIAMVIISW

-237 AKTFGREREQLD
+237 AKTFGREREQLE

-285 IVWALGGWLLFND
+285 IVWAFGGWLLFNE
-298 RAGITVGEIVAFTAI
+298 RGGLTVGEIVAFTAI

-335 ALFERIFEYLDLE
+335 ALFERIFEYLDLD
-348 PEIKDPPDPVPI
+348 PDIKDPVDPVPVN
-360 DRATVRGEVVFSD
+360 RTTVKGEVAFRN
-373 VGFKYDAARGVED
+373 VGFKYDAARGIED

-413 TTMGY
+413 TTIGY
-418 LMSRLYDVDD
+418 LMSRLYDVDS
-428 GSVNIDGIDLRDM
+428 GSVSIDDVDLRDM
-441 ALRDLS
+441 ALLDLS

-453 SQDPFLFHASIG
+453 SQDPFLFHASIA
-465 DNLRYGDPSASDDD
+465 DNLRYGDPTATDAD
-479 LAAAAKAAQI
+479 LARAAKAAQI
-489 YDTIDGLPEGFDTI
+489 YDTIAGLSEGFDTI

-531 LLLDEATSSLDTQ
+531 LLLDEATSSLDTK
-544 SERLVQRALGELMEG
+544 SERMVQRALGELMEG
-559 RTTVAIAHRLST
+559 RTTIAIAHRLST
-571 IIAADQILVVLDG
+571 IIAADQILVVLNG
-584 RIVDRGSFAELV
+584 RIVDRGTFDELV

-619 LDRDAADAN
+619 LSGDSKDAPGSDRDL
-628 GSVPGP
+628 G
-634 ERISEPAD
+634 RIPEPAD